1 MNKKLMIPVLM
12 AALAGGTFFAAD
24 SFAGPHHGG
33 PRHGDGYGYGPGY
46 GGRGPGNGPCYGGP
60 GYGGPGYGPG
70 CDGPAFR
77 GGCPGMG
84 WGHRGHHGYG
94 FGYRAMSP
102 EQRAAFDK
110 IIDEYTPRMEP
121 LRDQIFVKRQELRAL
136 RNASNPDVQQ
146 VRQTAEELVKLHN
159 QMADL
164 HDEMMDKISKEVGAP
179 DGYADRPAKD
189 VKKDK
194 KEKKDKKDK
203 DD

>member
-12 AALAGGTFFAAD
+12 AALAGGSVFATN

-33 PRHGDGYGYGPGY
+33 PRHGDGYGPGY
-46 GGRGPGNGPCYGGP
+46 DGRGPCYGGP
-60 GYGGPGYGPG
+60 AYGPG
-70 CDGPAFR
+70 CEGPEFR

-94 FGYRAMSP
+94 FGYRAMSA

-110 IIDEYTPRMEP
+110 IIADYGPRMEP

-164 HDEMMDKISKEVGAP
+164 HDEMMDKISKEIGYP
-179 DGYADRPAKD
+179 DGPAPRPGKEG
-189 VKKDK
+189 KKESRKDK
-194 KEKKDKKDK
+194 R
-203 DD
+203 DDDRG

>member
-12 AALAGGTFFAAD
+12 AVLAGGSLMATE

-33 PRHGDGYGYGPGY
+33 PRHGDGYGYGPGFD
-46 GGRGPGNGPCYGGP
+46 GR
-60 GYGGPGYGPG
+60 GPGYGPCPG
-70 CDGPAFR
+70 YGPGYDGPDFR

-84 WGHRGHHGYG
+84 WGHGHHGYG

-102 EQRAAFDK
+102 EQRAAVDK
-110 IIDEYTPRMEP
+110 IVNEYSPRLEP

-136 RNASNPDVQQ
+136 RNASSPDVKL

-164 HDEMMDKISKEVGAP
+164 HDEMMEKISREVGFP
-179 DGYADRPAKD
+179 DGPAGRPGNGPAGGGRNQQ
-189 VKKDK
+189 
-194 KEKKDKKDK
+194 
-203 DD
+203 

>member
-12 AALAGGTFFAAD
+12 AVLAGGSLMATE

-46 GGRGPGNGPCYGGP
+46 DGR
-60 GYGGPGYGPG
+60 GYGPCPG
-70 CDGPAFR
+70 YDGPDFR

-84 WGHRGHHGYG
+84 WGHGRHGHGYG

-102 EQRAAFDK
+102 EQRAAVDK
-110 IIDEYTPRMEP
+110 IVNEYSPRLEP

-136 RNASNPDVQQ
+136 RNASSPDVKQ
-146 VRQTAEELVKLHN
+146 VRQTAEELAKLHN

-164 HDEMMDKISKEVGAP
+164 HDEMMEKISREVGFP
-179 DGYADRPAKD
+179 DGPAGGGRNQQ
-189 VKKDK
+189 
-194 KEKKDKKDK
+194 
-203 DD
+203 

>member
-12 AALAGGTFFAAD
+12 AVLAGGSLMTTE

-33 PRHGDGYGYGPGY
+33 PRHGDGFGYGPGY
-46 GGRGPGNGPCYGGP
+46 DGRGPGNGPCYGGP
-60 GYGGPGYGPG
+60 GY
-70 CDGPAFR
+70 DGPDFR

-84 WGHRGHHGYG
+84 WGHRGHHGHG

-110 IIDEYTPRMEP
+110 IVNEYSPRMEP

-136 RNASNPDVQQ
+136 RNASNPDVKL

-164 HDEMMDKISKEVGAP
+164 HDEMMDKISKEVGHP
-179 DGYADRPAKD
+179 DGPGRSAKAAGAAAGSNQQ
-189 VKKDK
+189 
-194 KEKKDKKDK
+194 
-203 DD
+203 

>member
-12 AALAGGTFFAAD
+12 AVLAGGSLMTSE

-33 PRHGDGYGYGPGY
+33 PRHGDGYG
-46 GGRGPGNGPCYGGP
+46 PGNGPCYGGP
-60 GYGGPGYGPG
+60 GF
-70 CDGPAFR
+70 DGSEFR

-84 WGHRGHHGYG
+84 WGHKGHHGYG

-110 IIDEYTPRMEP
+110 IINEYSPRMEP

-136 RNASNPDVQQ
+136 RNAGNPDVQQ

-164 HDEMMDKISKEVGAP
+164 HDEMMDKIAKEVGFP
-179 DGYADRPAKD
+179 DGPAGRPGNGPKADGSRNQG
-189 VKKDK
+189 
-194 KEKKDKKDK
+194 
-203 DD
+203 

>member
-12 AALAGGTFFAAD
+12 AVLAGGSLMTTE

-33 PRHGDGYGYGPGY
+33 PRHGDGYGPGY
-46 GGRGPGNGPCYGGP
+46 DGRGPGNGPCYGGP
-60 GYGGPGYGPG
+60 GY
-70 CDGPAFR
+70 DGPDFR

-110 IIDEYTPRMEP
+110 IINEYSPRMEP

-136 RNASNPDVQQ
+136 RNASNPDVKL

-164 HDEMMDKISKEVGAP
+164 HDEMMDKISKEVGYP
-179 DGYADRPAKD
+179 DGPGRPGKAPRA
-189 VKKDK
+189 
-194 KEKKDKKDK
+194 EEGRNQQ
-203 DD
+203 

>member
-12 AALAGGTFFAAD
+12 AVLAGGSLVATE

-46 GGRGPGNGPCYGGP
+46 DGRGYGPC
-60 GYGGPGYGPG
+60 PGYGPG
-70 CDGPAFR
+70 YDGPDFR

-84 WGHRGHHGYG
+84 WGHGRHGHG

-102 EQRAAFDK
+102 EQRAAVDK
-110 IIDEYTPRMEP
+110 IVNEYSPRLEP

-136 RNASNPDVQQ
+136 RNASSPDVKQ
-146 VRQTAEELVKLHN
+146 VRQTAEELAKLHN

-164 HDEMMDKISKEVGAP
+164 HDEMMEKISREVGFP
-179 DGYADRPAKD
+179 DGPAGRPGNGPAGGGRNQQ
-189 VKKDK
+189 
-194 KEKKDKKDK
+194 
-203 DD
+203 

>member
-33 PRHGDGYGYGPGY
+33 PRHGDGYGYGP
-46 GGRGPGNGPCYGGP
+46 C
-60 GYGGPGYGPG
+60 YGGPGYGPG

-110 IIDEYTPRMEP
+110 IIDEYSPRMEP

>member
-12 AALAGGTFFAAD
+12 AALAGGSFLATN

-46 GGRGPGNGPCYGGP
+46 DGRGPGYGPCYGGP
-60 GYGGPGYGPG
+60 GYGPG
-70 CDGPAFR
+70 CEGPAFR

-94 FGYRAMSP
+94 FGYRAMSA

-110 IIDEYTPRMEP
+110 IIADYGPRMEP

-136 RNASNPDVQQ
+136 RNAGNPDVQQ

-164 HDEMMDKISKEVGAP
+164 HDEMMDKISKEIGYP
-179 DGYADRPAKD
+179 DGPAPRPGKEGKKES
-189 VKKDK
+189 KKDK
-194 KEKKDKKDK
+194 R
-203 DD
+203 DDDRS

>member
-1 MNKKLMIPVLM
+1 MNKKLMFRVVR
-12 AALAGGTFFAAD
+12 AALGGGTFFAAD
-24 SFAGPHHGG
+24 GFAGPHHGG

-46 GGRGPGNGPCYGGP
+46 GGRGPGNGPC
-60 GYGGPGYGPG
+60 YGGPGYGPG

-194 KEKKDKKDK
+194 KEKKDK